1 VWRVLKKVG
10 RWVVLVGVKAALMVE
25 MMVEMKAAW
34 RVALMVE
41 MMVQY
46 SVAWMV
52 DLYHNIGNR

>member
-1 VWRVLKKVG
+1 LVWRVLKKAG
-10 RWVVLVGVKAALMVE
+10 RWVVIL
-25 MMVEMKAAW
+25 VEMKAAW

-52 DLYHNIGNR
+52 DLYDNKGDI